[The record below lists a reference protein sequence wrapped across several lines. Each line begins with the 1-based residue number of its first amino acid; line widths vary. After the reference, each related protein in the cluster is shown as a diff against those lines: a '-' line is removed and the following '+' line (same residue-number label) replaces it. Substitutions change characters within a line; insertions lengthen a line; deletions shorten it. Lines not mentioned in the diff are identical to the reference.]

1 MKLSEREKK
10 ILRTIAEN
18 QPDEEWGLNRRYLTK
33 LLAEEKDIH
42 VWTKKGAIEHVMKTV
57 ESPEARSLFVT
68 LINAQRE
75 NRVETI
81 SHKHSARVLYA
92 VRELEKKGLVKGIG
106 REELGAFIKLL
117 KEKTGENWFHEKY
130 TERVALTNKGK
141 EEVKKQ
147 RARALQ
153 DAYVLRNLIE
163 LKIPPIVLYDQ
174 KWFLRNVHGIAHAV
188 VLVDHTEEMFVS
200 VDPSL
205 AEKYFFRLSKTDFDE
220 AWGHKKNATV
230 IIYPKS
236 YRIKIKTRPAR
247 TLNYYVERGK
257 KVE

>member
-1 MKLSEREKK
+1 MIDLPKMINATGNDCLVASVAMVCMYWRKARQNLSWK
-10 ILRTIAEN
+10 IPLDFEH
-18 QPDEEWGLNRRYLTK
+18 EEWN
-33 LLAEEKDIH
+33 D
-42 VWTKKGAIEHVMKTV
+42 
-57 ESPEARSLFVT
+57 
-68 LINAQRE
+68 
-75 NRVETI
+75 
-81 SHKHSARVLYA
+81 LY
-92 VRELEKKGLVKGIG
+92 KKGLMYVKSSGLPHNNI
-106 REELGAFIKLL
+106 RYLL
-117 KEKTGENWFHEKY
+117 
-130 TERVALTNKGK
+130 RALKFPLT
-141 EEVKKQ
+141 
-147 RARALQ
+147 ARLEFLQ

-163 LKIPPIVLYDQ
+163 RKIPPIVLYDQ